1 VYDYVVERC
10 AGPSRAVE
18 SFEEFFDGFE
28 NEGNENPFRFH
39 ELKLAFE
46 FNNEIFFDF

>member
-28 NEGNENPFRFH
+28 NV
-39 ELKLAFE
+39 
-46 FNNEIFFDF
+46 